1 MLRSPLIAVFFVLLP
16 LASLHAADG
25 VAVFTSHCAPCHGA
39 DGKARTPAGKKLGA
53 KDLSE
58 SKLPDAAIAQ
68 QILEGAKDSR
78 GHERMPAFKSKLS
91 ADEVSALVSHVK
103 AFRS

>member
-1 MLRSPLIAVFFVLLP
+1 MLRSPHIAAILGLLS
-16 LASLHAADG
+16 LASVHGADG
-25 VAVFTSHCAPCHGA
+25 AEVFTSHCAPCHGA

-68 QILEGAKDSR
+68 QILEGVKDAR
-78 GHERMPAFKSKLS
+78 VHERMPAFKTKVT
-91 ADEVSALVSHVK
+91 ADDVAALVAHVK
-103 AFRS
+103 AFRR